1 MRRVPILALCA
12 FSAAP
17 AAAHEPFPW
26 HGSEIHVLLD
36 KDGTGGE
43 MGMFTSRFAGPGG
56 PPLHVHEDASEA
68 FYLIEGSAELVSGD
82 QRFTLEAGEVAF
94 VPKGLDHTFHMIEE
108 DGGKILV
115 IVAPGGFEGF
125 FMATRDLKMPDELD
139 KMNAISAEFGRSSPA
154 RRWRPSRR
162 AGAPA
167 AVAPIGGR
175 RHRVY
180 IL

>member
-115 IVAPGGFEGF
+115 IVAPAGFEGF
-125 FMATRDLKMPDELD
+125 FMATRGPEDARRIGQDERDLRRVRAGLHRPAAGGPVD
-139 KMNAISAEFGRSSPA
+139 APA
-154 RRWRPSRR
+154 RRP
-162 AGAPA
+162 P
-167 AVAPIGGR
+167 
-175 RHRVY
+175 
-180 IL
+180 